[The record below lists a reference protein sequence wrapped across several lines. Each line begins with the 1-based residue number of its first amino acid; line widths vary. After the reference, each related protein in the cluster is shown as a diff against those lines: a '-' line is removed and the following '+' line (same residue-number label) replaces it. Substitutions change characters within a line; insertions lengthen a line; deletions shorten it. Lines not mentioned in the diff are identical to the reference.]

1 MDIEKRKYSRLSPNG
16 NAFAALGRGYTKVG
30 RIRNI
35 ALGGLAFDYISAIGT
50 EEELSHIDI
59 FLIGEVFHLS
69 GINCEIVYDI
79 EQPFPYKKIELIK
92 PSDTRRCGIKFV
104 SLTENETAQLKFF
117 LESHTKT

>member
-16 NAFAALGRGYTKVG
+16 NAFAALGRRYAKVG

-59 FLIGEVFHLS
+59 YLIGEVFHLS

-79 EQPFPYKKIELIK
+79 EQPFSYKKIESIK